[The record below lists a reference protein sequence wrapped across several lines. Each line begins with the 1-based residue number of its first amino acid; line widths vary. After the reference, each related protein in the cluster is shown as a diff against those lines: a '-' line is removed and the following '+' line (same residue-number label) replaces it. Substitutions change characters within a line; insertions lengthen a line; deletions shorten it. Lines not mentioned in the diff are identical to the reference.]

1 MKAIMYHYVRPFAKD
16 YPNLK
21 KLDFKDFKKQ
31 LDYFQSQFGFVNKN
45 DFINCFSTNK
55 SVSGII
61 LTFDDGFSCHY
72 DFVFKE
78 LKKRGLWGI
87 FYIPVQP
94 FLEHKLLDVHRTHI
108 LLAKHKSKK
117 LFEFLNKKIDKKMFD
132 ESRIDEFK
140 SKTYLTQKND
150 DYSLIFKRILNYYI
164 SYEYREKVL
173 DKLMKKFVPNEKE
186 ILQSYYLTK
195 KQIIEMHNAG
205 MIIGSHTVNHPV
217 MSRLNNQEQ
226 EFQIKK
232 SFDFLESIIQKFHHK
247 TFCYPYGGF
256 HSFTSQTQ
264 SILSRENCLYSF
276 NVEERDIQDI
286 DIQLRPHALPR
297 YDCNQFPHGTPK

>member
-1 MKAIMYHYVRPFAKD
+1 M
-16 YPNLK
+16 
-21 KLDFKDFKKQ
+21 
-31 LDYFQSQFGFVNKN
+31 
-45 DFINCFSTNK
+45 
-55 SVSGII
+55 
-61 LTFDDGFSCHY
+61 
-72 DFVFKE
+72 
-78 LKKRGLWGI
+78 
-87 FYIPVQP
+87 
-94 FLEHKLLDVHRTHI
+94 
-108 LLAKHKSKK
+108 SKIDP
-117 LFEFLNKKIDKKMFD
+117 LNWDRIDKKIDKKMFD

-217 MSRLNNQEQ
+217 MSRLNFQEQ

-232 SFDFLESIIQKFHHK
+232 SFDHLF
-247 TFCYPYGGF
+247 
-256 HSFTSQTQ
+256 
-264 SILSRENCLYSF
+264 
-276 NVEERDIQDI
+276 
-286 DIQLRPHALPR
+286 
-297 YDCNQFPHGTPK
+297 